1 MGRRKNRSND
11 NDQVDRK
18 SAGAGESADTGAG
31 GEVDE
36 YVFDGPFD
44 ADKAVEHLLELN
56 HAFQHADRKWELA
69 KGKASEAK
77 SERDN
82 ASNAISLLLDR
93 IDRHKNGL
101 EDDQPVLKTI
111 PGSTEGS
118 VN

>member
-1 MGRRKNRSND
+1 MGRRKTD
-11 NDQVDRK
+11 NQVDRK
-18 SAGAGESADTGAG
+18 SAAAGDDAADTGAG

-56 HAFQHADRKWELA
+56 HAFQHADRKWETA
-69 KGKASEAK
+69 KGKAAEAK

-101 EDDQPVLKTI
+101 EDSQPVLKTI
-111 PGSTEGS
+111 PGSAEGR

>member
-1 MGRRKNRSND
+1 MVRKRGD
-11 NDQVDRK
+11 NNQTDRK
-18 SAGAGESADTGAG
+18 SAAAGDDAADTGAG
-31 GEVDE
+31 AEVDE

-56 HAFQHADRKWELA
+56 HAFQHADRKWETA
-69 KGKASEAK
+69 KGKAAEAK

-101 EDDQPVLKTI
+101 EDSQPVLKTI
-111 PGSTEGS
+111 PGSAEGS